1 MMEVILIIGFVAAI
15 ALQALIAWEFKKSLG
30 LYHDL
35 LKSAQDDNRRMVD
48 ALMIARDKAPV
59 FNTGSVETFIDPT
72 EQSELAQKKW
82 V

>member
-1 MMEVILIIGFVAAI
+1 MTEAILIIGFVAAI
-15 ALQALIAWEFKKSLG
+15 ALQAFIAWEFKKSLG

-59 FNTGSVETFIDPT
+59 FNTGSVEKFIDAT
-72 EQSELAQKKW
+72 ETTDWTQRPW